1 MGEYIS
7 LAVSNSVSKK
17 EWIQAYEETLR
28 FIKIFQLAEGRWANV
43 KGIDVYCRGPTT
55 EKEEETAWWLGKNAR
70 LIGWTASGDYE
81 TSRLQIVFRYFG
93 IMLRVTCMIRR
104 PGMPCLGR

>member
-28 FIKIFQLAEGRWANV
+28 FI
-43 KGIDVYCRGPTT
+43 
-55 EKEEETAWWLGKNAR
+55 
-70 LIGWTASGDYE
+70 
-81 TSRLQIVFRYFG
+81 
-93 IMLRVTCMIRR
+93 
-104 PGMPCLGR
+104 